1 MFNQQIVPLG
11 MSKSAVIFD
20 IDGLLINSEP
30 LWNKAANE
38 VFRQYGILLTEAQY
52 AITTGLR
59 SKEFVAY
66 WLQQHKIPASE
77 FDRAEKK
84 LLDSALV
91 LIDQEATLMPGV
103 EHIFE
108 FFLQKD
114 FKMGLATSSPVGLVE
129 WVKDKLGIRSFIHAS
144 ASAQEMT
151 YAKPHPQVYLE
162 CASKM
167 HTSPLACICFED
179 SFYGMIAAKAAR
191 MTCVVVPSQEHLK
204 LEHWGAADLKLSSLQ
219 NFGALHLNM
228 LNN

>member
-1 MFNQQIVPLG
+1 

-66 WLQQHKIPASE
+66 WLHQHKIPASE

-84 LLDSALV
+84 LLDSALT

-114 FKMGLATSSPVGLVE
+114 FKMGLATSSPIGLIE

-162 CASKM
+162 CAAKM

-179 SFYGMIAAKAAR
+179 SFYGMIAAKAAS
-191 MTCVVVPSQEHLK
+191 MTCVVVPSQDHLK